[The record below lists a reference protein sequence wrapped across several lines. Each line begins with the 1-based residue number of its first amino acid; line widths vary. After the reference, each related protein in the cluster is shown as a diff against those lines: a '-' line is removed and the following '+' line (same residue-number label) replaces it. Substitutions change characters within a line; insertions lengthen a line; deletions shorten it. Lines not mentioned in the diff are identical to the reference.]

1 MELEQIIDALQ
12 KDSNLVESLIPELD
26 KIEAGKK
33 ILENRTNVEVEK
45 KIGERVKT
53 IYDQIDNDVFSI
65 LGEKPGTDENG
76 QKKEK
81 TYDFIKR
88 QISEFKSLKDKAT
101 ELEKDPIISKLKQ
114 DLEKAKSEG
123 SGALIK
129 QELETAKQQ
138 WLQREEELKNQLATK
153 DSDLVNFKKN
163 QEIELGI
170 ATLKFNPDIP
180 KSVVDIA
187 VNSAKTKMLNSSEIR
202 EGKLVFLDES
212 KNVKLGQKYEP
223 MTPIE
228 FIESLE
234 EVKDILL
241 KDGKKG
247 GGADKEIKGHIET
260 KKVEGK
266 DDEIRLIIPEGA
278 IKTKQQ
284 FIEVTEKLLLEEG
297 ITRTDKRWQILIDNA
312 YKDLEVAKMPRS

>member
-1 MELEQIIDALQ
+1 MQLEQIIDALQ

-33 ILENRTNVEVEK
+33 ILENRTNFEVEK

-114 DLEKAKSEG
+114 DLEKAKSDG

-138 WLQREEELKNQLATK
+138 WLKREEELKNQLATK

-260 KKVEGK
+260 DRKSV
-266 DDEIRLIIPEGA
+266 
-278 IKTKQQ
+278 
-284 FIEVTEKLLLEEG
+284 V
-297 ITRTDKRWQILIDNA
+297 
-312 YKDLEVAKMPRS
+312 